1 MLVERGFM
9 GRRKTS
15 IISEG
20 DGLIRSIKWC
30 QDLIAWSDH
39 KGVKIYS
46 ITEKRV
52 ITFVTK
58 DHDSTFLR
66 DELFRCCLLWTDA
79 DTLIIGWTDRFKIC
93 KVVRRS
99 FGNLPTNTKASGNFV
114 TISDKKDMGTHV
126 EISKKKFYDEI
137 LLSLVLSQDITL
149 RCKLIIKWCNRTIIT
164 FYCLIS
170 C

>member
-99 FGNLPTNTKASGNFV
+99 FGNLPTNTKASKAISALAGTVLHNAAGNFV
-114 TISDKKDMGTHV
+114 TTSDKKDMGTHV
-126 EISKKKFYDEI
+126 EISKYFCNINISNQMVQYKKFGI
-137 LLSLVLSQDITL
+137 
-149 RCKLIIKWCNRTIIT
+149 
-164 FYCLIS
+164 YC
-170 C
+170 